1 MDAAPIWIICDAQ
14 PLSERLRDVLLRGG
28 YEVLL
33 FERETETIPHLQRGR
48 HLPRLVILVV
58 SKAFN
63 VVKYCRQVRAALP
76 KGGLIVMQPFGT
88 GRVLIRE
95 VYPYVD
101 EYVLPPV
108 TPDYVRELF
117 TKYLSDDESGR

>member
-1 MDAAPIWIICDAQ
+1 MDAAPIWIVCDAQ

-33 FERETETIPHLQRGR
+33 FERETETILHLQRGR

-63 VVKYCRQVRAALP
+63 VVKYCRQVRATLP
-76 KGGLIVMQPFGT
+76 KGGLIVIQPYGT
-88 GRVLIRE
+88 GSILIRE

-108 TPDYVRELF
+108 TRDDLLNRVAVYF
-117 TKYLSDDESGR
+117 TGDE